1 MPYRRR
7 PPSEFSGLRLLRA
20 RPIGRL
26 EGSRSRGTGRQPS
39 KDDLRFCAS
48 DPNPPGSWHIVLN
61 QETVQPSKD
70 DLRFCASDPNPPG
83 SWHIVLNQETVV
95 IRAVIASN
103 CSRRCRAKSAGKDS
117 ARTRPRGQADLG
129 SPALWDRHNV

>member
-48 DPNPPGSWHIVLN
+48 DPNPPGSWHIALN
-61 QETVQPSKD
+61 E
-70 DLRFCASDPNPPG
+70 
-83 SWHIVLNQETVV
+83 ETVV

-103 CSRRCRAKSAGKDS
+103 RSRRRRAKSTGKDS